1 MYIATTPTFVFTVGI
16 DTSNISELLLTFQ
29 QNRKN
34 ILTLTEDDVTMTGN
48 RIEVTLTQAQT
59 KLFAVG
65 KAFAQIRVKLNDDT
79 VEASNPMQFAVD
91 VTFNTEAM

>member
-34 ILTLTEDDVTMTGN
+34 ILTLTEDDVTMSGN

-65 KAFAQIRVKLNDDT
+65 KAFAQFRVKLNDDT
-79 VEASNPMQFAVD
+79 VEASNPIQFSVN
-91 VTFNTEAM
+91 VTFNTETM